1 MKLRFVFLFKDKHF
15 CHACF
20 LPQLMASYRHSPP
33 LEKVHEEK
41 MN

>member
-1 MKLRFVFLFKDKHF
+1 MKLRFFFYLKTSFSVTLVFSLQGWPATDI
-15 CHACF
+15 
-20 LPQLMASYRHSPP
+20 SPP